1 MLDVAMWPRNPRRRN
16 HAGATPGA
24 RAIGSSL
31 ERSSMG
37 IKLIP
42 LSRLEADP
50 RGTLTEYLDSGDA
63 LVVERPDHRL
73 VSIRGLEPDE
83 DDDLVDRLI
92 ASNPAFRASME
103 KSKASPRQPFPT
115 RPEA

>member
-1 MLDVAMWPRNPRRRN
+1 MASNTM
-16 HAGATPGA
+16 
-24 RAIGSSL
+24 S
-31 ERSSMG
+31 

-50 RGTLTEYLDSGDA
+50 RGTLSECLDSGEA
-63 LVVERPDHRL
+63 LVVELPDHRL

-92 ASNPAFRASME
+92 ETNPAFRALVQ
-103 KSKASPRQPFPT
+103 KSKASPRKPFPG
-115 RPEA
+115 RSEE